1 MGIKEE
7 IKQEK
12 FTSNSQMAIVNLIYT
27 SNWLRDHQLKI
38 LSEFDIL
45 IQHYNVIRIVKGK
58 HPKIVY
64 PGQIKEVILD
74 KGRDLTRLIDKLV
87 NMNYLIRNICEN
99 NRRMV
104 EISITPKGLKVVDAI
119 EKKLSIELKN
129 YFKLSEKD
137 ALELSNLLDKLR
149 G

>member
-12 FTSNSQMAIVNLIYT
+12 FTSNAQMAMVNLMYT

-38 LSEFDIL
+38 LSEYDIL
-45 IQHYNVIRIVKGK
+45 IQHYNVLRIVKGK
-58 HPKIVY
+58 HPKVVF
-64 PGQIKEVILD
+64 PGQIKDVMLD

-104 EISITPKGLKVVDAI
+104 EIGITPEGLKLADTI
-119 EKKLSIELKN
+119 EVKFATELRQF
-129 YFKLSEKD
+129 FKLSEKD
-137 ALELSNLLDKLR
+137 ALALSNLLDQLR